1 MLAVAVV
8 ELLAEEPQ
16 GRAVLVAGAMAGLL
30 VEIIP
35 ARLVPLIQAA
45 VVAVQVIVVRP
56 SLEAPA
62 AAALSS

>member
-1 MLAVAVV
+1 MV

-16 GRAVLVAGAMAGLL
+16 GRAVLVAAAMLGLL

-45 VVAVQVIVVRP
+45 VAVGLVIHRRR
-56 SLEAPA
+56 L
-62 AAALSS
+62 